1 MNKRYFQLKG
11 NTMDAKYNQHF
22 DEYLNE
28 ECLNDNYS
36 IPTEEELLALQ
47 NGKADNIL
55 TGKKL
60 SHIFVALYRESDYL
74 MQLNYADF
82 EKAGYK
88 LIDVS
93 KEFKDKERVYRIL
106 FSDGS
111 NLDFYHL

>member
-28 ECLNDNYS
+28 ECLKDNYS

-60 SHIFVALYRESDYL
+60 SYIFESLYRESDYL
-74 MQLNYADF
+74 MQLDYADF

-93 KEFKDKERVYRIL
+93 KEFKDKERVYRVL

>member
-1 MNKRYFQLKG
+1 
-11 NTMDAKYNQHF
+11 MDAKDNQHF
-22 DEYLNE
+22 ETYLNK

-60 SHIFVALYRESDYL
+60 SYIFERLYRESDYL
-74 MQLNYADF
+74 MQLNYAAF

-93 KEFKDKERVYRIL
+93 KEFKDKEKVYRVL

-111 NLDFYHL
+111 NLDFYNL